1 MGVRAVRRPMSTE
14 EKHAMMTQ
22 TPIPRLITRMAVP
35 GVISMLVTSLYN
47 MADTFFIGRLNN
59 TSAIGAISVVYP
71 MMAIIQAIGFF
82 LGHGSG
88 NTMSRSLGRQDV
100 DDAGRT
106 AATGFFGAWII
117 GILFSVTGLLLLR
130 PLMRILGATETIL
143 PYAVDYGRYILIGA
157 PWMLGAIVLNVQMRF
172 QGNAFFSMIG
182 IASGAVINI
191 ALDPLFIYGFG
202 LGVSGA
208 ALATI
213 CSQAIS
219 FGLLLGGSFRGG
231 NVRIRLRNFSPDIK
245 HIKPI
250 ALGGLPSL
258 CRQGLGSVASILMNV
273 AAKTYGGITPEAIDA
288 AVAAIGIV
296 NRMMQFCA
304 SAIIGFG
311 QGFQP
316 VCGFNYGAGR
326 YGRVRQGFFFTFE
339 VMLIAQL
346 VIAAIG
352 LSVSGTVIRVFSQDE
367 AVVVFGSA
375 TLRWQCAVFPLTAIV
390 FASNMA
396 MQTMGMAG
404 RASLL
409 AMARNGMCFIPM
421 ILILPPL
428 LGATGV
434 QTAQAAADALSFCLA
449 VPLIIPVL
457 RMLREKEETN
467 SVNEN
472 L

>member
-59 TSAIGAISVVYP
+59 TSATGAISVVYP

-316 VCGFNYGAGR
+316 VCGFNYGAGKFD
-326 YGRVRQGFFFTFE
+326 RVRAAFIHTGKVLTIYSTALAVAGWIFASPIVGLFVASDPE
-339 VMLIAQL
+339 VSR
-346 VIAAIG
+346 IG
-352 LSVSGTVIRVFSQDE
+352 TEV
-367 AVVVFGSA
+367 
-375 TLRWQCAVFPLTAIV
+375 LRYQCLAFPLTGYVVLVNMFLQNIRRTIPATI
-390 FASNMA
+390 MA
-396 MQTMGMAG
+396 MSRQGIFLIP
-404 RASLL
+404 SLL
-409 AMARNGMCFIPM
+409 LGNM
-421 ILILPPL
+421 L
-428 LGATGV
+428 LGFLGV
-434 QTAQAAADALSFCLA
+434 EIAQAVADTASFLLAL
-449 VPLIIPVL
+449 PLGL
-457 RMLREKEETN
+457 HALNHMDAKE
-467 SVNEN
+467 
-472 L
+472 